1 MNPKVSI
8 IIPVYNAERYLLPCI
23 ESLLKQTLIECE
35 FIFVN
40 DGSKDNSRQIIERI
54 IPNEPRMK
62 LINQANQGVSM
73 ARNVGIAEATGE
85 YIGFVDADDTV
96 EADMFERLYLAA
108 IVDRCDAVISN
119 FESELGEHKVVTTYP
134 FEQNVRL
141 ELAFIQQQLLPQFL
155 ATDYLNSVWNKL
167 YRAQII
173 KENGIIFP
181 EKVALGEDG
190 QFNILFFSEAK
201 SMKYIDFTGYHYRE
215 VMGSATRNVLEQDY
229 FRQALEVFKLDPPP
243 VYKQIMPP
251 HRIHELKSIRLLAST
266 ISYIYTYFKPN
277 SGVSFW
283 KRYRYVK
290 RMISNSSVREALPI
304 FCQERYGTLGRYEKL
319 IVNLIKAKLTVG
331 LLGATTYIRFR
342 NRSY

>member
-40 DGSKDNSRQIIERI
+40 DGSRDSSRQIIEQFI
-54 IPNEPRMK
+54 AKEPRMK

-73 ARNVGIAEATGE
+73 ARNVGIAKATGE

-96 EADMFERLYLAA
+96 EADMFEKLYRGA
-108 IVDRCDAVISN
+108 IVDRCDTVISN
-119 FESELGEHKVVTTYP
+119 FESELGGHKVITTYP
-134 FEQNVRL
+134 FTPNVRL
-141 ELAFIQQQLLPQFL
+141 ELDFIQQKVLPQFL
-155 ATDYLNSVWNKL
+155 ETDYLNSVCNKL
-167 YRAQII
+167 YRSCIV
-173 KENGIIFP
+173 KEYHIVFP

-190 QFNILFFSEAK
+190 QFNIHFFSEAK
-201 SMKYIDFTGYHYRE
+201 SMKYMDYTGYHYRE
-215 VMGSATRNVLEQDY
+215 VTGSATRNLLEHDY
-229 FRQALEVFKLDPPP
+229 FGRALEAFRMELPPI
-243 VYKQIMPP
+243 YTQIMQSDKI
-251 HRIHELKSIRLLAST
+251 RELKSIRLLTST

-283 KRYRYVK
+283 ERYKYVK
-290 RMISNSSVREALPI
+290 QMITNSTLREALPI
-304 FCQERYGTLGRYEKL
+304 FYKERYSSLGRYEKL
-319 IVNLIKAKLTVG
+319 IVTLIKAKLTAG

-342 NRSY
+342 NR